1 MKRYLRCGEKSTR
14 GFTEDLVIG
23 VRDVVF
29 ILNQYCV
36 FRNLRLKKVNEL
48 ESNSVYNLGKSLQ
61 DNRGQRLSF
70 TKL

>member
-1 MKRYLRCGEKSTR
+1 MKGDLRCGEKSTC

-61 DNRGQRLSF
+61 DNRGQGLSF